1 LGRDLL
7 LPGLSEGRL
16 LGRLLKEGRLDWLL
30 LLCLEGLLG
39 LEGLLRLE
47 GLLGLES
54 LLRLEGLLWL
64 EGLLGLEGLLWL
76 EGLLG
81 LEGLLWLEG
90 LLLRNKGGSRLSER
104 RLGRLLGLSEGRCSR
119 LL

>member
-76 EGLLG
+76 EGLL
-81 LEGLLWLEG
+81 
-90 LLLRNKGGSRLSER
+90 LRNKGGSRLSER